1 MFLYTQF
8 HMYVFSG
15 SKLKA
20 SLIKQYY
27 HPPPNNMELFGTF
40 QPTIDLNAVFQKKRA
55 RFNKR
60 TSSAH
65 WDTPI
70 LKPGLLGRPWTC
82 DLWRLKCV
90 DDKHVWRNDIWNAW
104 TINMCDVLTSEM
116 RGR

>member
-1 MFLYTQF
+1 MCFFNVHDSDVKINYTTKSLCVILIKRHLRLHSEIIFLKCSFTLSF
-8 HMYVFSG
+8 TCMYLFSG

-70 LKPGLLGRPWTC
+70 MKPGLLGR
-82 DLWRLKCV
+82 
-90 DDKHVWRNDIWNAW
+90 H
-104 TINMCDVLTSEM
+104 
-116 RGR
+116 